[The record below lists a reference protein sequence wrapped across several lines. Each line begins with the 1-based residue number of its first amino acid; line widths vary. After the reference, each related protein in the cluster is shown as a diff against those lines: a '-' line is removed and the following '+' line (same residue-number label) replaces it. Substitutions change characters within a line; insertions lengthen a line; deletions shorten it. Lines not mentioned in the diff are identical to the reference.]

1 MGKGG
6 SSGRRR
12 RAGALGG
19 GGGAGSKRPR
29 GVAEEDEE
37 MEEGNEDVE
46 AGAGAAEGED
56 YCFVCKDGGDLLV
69 CDFRGCHKAYHP
81 ACVGKDSDFLS
92 SDEKFIC
99 EWHKCFICEGR
110 SRYYCFCC
118 PWHTFCQVCVTE
130 AEFVPVLRKTKGF
143 CSNCLRMAIMIE
155 KNVDVDSDGERVDFN
170 DRATYE
176 FLFKEYWE
184 IVKDKEGMTLDKLEE
199 AYGSLKR
206 GLNCKQGPDLE
217 KVCDEDCSS
226 DDDFVG
232 KSDDEERDPS
242 SLIKSNGTSK
252 KIKSFLKE
260 SKSVK
265 NDYVGWGS
273 KKLIEFLYSIG
284 RDTSNSLDQF
294 GAAEVVKEYIQQK
307 NLLPKS
313 RKKVV
318 ICDDRLKSL
327 FRKSK
332 VKYNRIHSLLEKHIA
347 ANVMASEDE
356 TLSCS
361 EDDIKSFVAKK
372 AHIASYVSSAPIPKR
387 TPEINKSCF
396 ASLVRDNINL
406 IYLKGSLVVDLL
418 KEPDT
423 FESKV
428 IGCFVRVKND
438 PKDYGFYMHKKLFQL
453 GLVTGIKK
461 SPEEYKIKDIST
473 DVLLCISNTPDV
485 KISML
490 SNEDFDEEELQDL
503 RLLAQNESFKRLT
516 VGELE
521 EKARSLRKDIMSH
534 LLRKPSEQQRLL
546 EEVPQVI
553 PEIEDSK
560 DTEFEVTA
568 QHKPIQKSTVPCQ
581 GTNGESVV
589 SLKRCSEEIYKG
601 TNGTR
606 ASFLKSC
613 AEKKFKATN
622 GYTDGGTA
630 VTHTQKQGIEATKA
644 KNGGD
649 IPSVQKL
656 DAEDADA
663 DAGVKASTDGG
674 TSGTCVQRW
683 STEATIAHTAS
694 DAPGTSVHKQCTKA
708 TNAYTDGGTAVTHTQ
723 KQRIEATKA
732 KNGGDIPSVQKL
744 DAEDADAG
752 VKASTDGGTS
762 GTCVQRRSTEA
773 TIAHTAS
780 DAPGT
785 SVHKQCTKGAYV
797 ITIEDDDDDCSDK
810 GGQAAVV
817 DLEADDARDTQPI
830 QHEESR
836 GRRHM
841 MVNGGASLHGC
852 IWYYI
857 DPQGDEQG
865 PFPMEYLC
873 NWRNNGFFTDD
884 FKVWRTG
891 QSSNE
896 AILLIDA
903 LRMTR
908 LS

>member
-1 MGKGG
+1 MW
-6 SSGRRR
+6 RRR
-12 RAGALGG
+12 PA
-19 GGGAGSKRPR
+19 PR
-29 GVAEEDEE
+29 KGRTTASS
-37 MEEGNEDVE
+37 
-46 AGAGAAEGED
+46 ARTAARSASATTGAATKLTILVVWGKIATSSVQMKNL
-56 YCFVCKDGGDLLV
+56 FV
-69 CDFRGCHKAYHP
+69 
-81 ACVGKDSDFLS
+81 
-92 SDEKFIC
+92 
-99 EWHKCFICEGR
+99 
-110 SRYYCFCC
+110 
-118 PWHTFCQVCVTE
+118 
-130 AEFVPVLRKTKGF
+130 
-143 CSNCLRMAIMIE
+143 
-155 KNVDVDSDGERVDFN
+155 ERVDFN
-170 DRATYE
+170 DRETYE
-176 FLFKEYWE
+176 FLFKEYYWE

-199 AYGSLKR
+199 AYASLKR
-206 GLNCKQGPDLE
+206 GLNCKQGPVLE

-232 KSDDEERDPS
+232 KSDEEEGDPS

-260 SKSVK
+260 GKSVK

-294 GAAEVVKEYIQQK
+294 GAAEVVKDYIQQK

-313 RKKVV
+313 RKKII

-372 AHIASYVSSAPIPKR
+372 ARTANYGSNAPLSKR

-396 ASLVRDNINL
+396 ASLVHDNINL

-438 PKDYGFYMHKKLFQL
+438 PKDYSFYMHKKLFQL

-461 SPEEYKIKDIST
+461 SSEKYKIKDIST
-473 DVLLCISNTPDV
+473 DILLCISNTPDV

-503 RLLAQNESFKRLT
+503 RLLAQNGSFKRLT

-534 LLRKPSEQQRLL
+534 WINKELQRLERLIDKASEKGWHREKFEYLDKKQLLRKPSEQQRLL

-560 DTEFEVTA
+560 DTELEVTA
-568 QHKPIQKSTVPCQ
+568 QHNPIQKSTAPCQ
-581 GTNGESVV
+581 GTNGENIV
-589 SLKRCSEEIYKG
+589 SSKRCSEETYKG

-613 AEKKFKATN
+613 AEKKFKATDA
-622 GYTDGGTA
+622 YTDGGTA
-630 VTHTQKQGIEATKA
+630 VTHTEKQGIEATKA
-644 KNGGD
+644 KNAGD

-656 DAEDADA
+656 DAEV
-663 DAGVKASTDGG
+663 AGVKASTDGG
-674 TSGTCVQRW
+674 TSGTCDQRR
-683 STEATIAHTAS
+683 STEGLIATISDDGLTEATKAPTAS
-694 DAPGTSVHKQCTKA
+694 DAPETFV
-708 TNAYTDGGTAVTHTQ
+708 Q
-723 KQRIEATKA
+723 KQR
-732 KNGGDIPSVQKL
+732 
-744 DAEDADAG
+744 
-752 VKASTDGGTS
+752 
-762 GTCVQRRSTEA
+762 
-773 TIAHTAS
+773 
-780 DAPGT
+780 
-785 SVHKQCTKGAYV
+785 TKGADV

-810 GGQAAVV
+810 GGQAALV
-817 DLEADDARDTQPI
+817 DLEADDTRDTHPI
-830 QHEESR
+830 QHQER
-836 GRRHM
+836 RDRRHM

-873 NWRNNGFFTDD
+873 NWWNNGFFTDD

-891 QSSNE
+891 QTSNE

-903 LRMTR
+903 LQMTR
-908 LS
+908 QR